1 LVGERVKGKLTVQIR
16 PHNHIKLVLPNGEE
30 ITIRY
35 LRHVG
40 SSTTVVVEADKGV
53 KIRRIKEEFVDVN
66 PPINRY

>member
-1 LVGERVKGKLTVQIR
+1 MKGKLTVQIR
-16 PHNHIKLVLPNGEE
+16 PHNHIKLLLPSGEE

-40 SSTTVVVEADKGV
+40 SSTTVVIEAEKEV
-53 KIRRIKEEFVDVN
+53 KIRRIKEAFVDNN